1 MIQKDIP
8 LIIKKIIKE
17 KFGKPQKFNPTYITY
32 HEDGSIKGA
41 NLCTMMIFILDILLF
56 MMVL

>member
-8 LIIKKIIKE
+8 LIWKNRKIWKT
-17 KFGKPQKFNPTYITY
+17 QKFNHTYIAY
-32 HEDGSIKGA
+32 HENGSIKGA